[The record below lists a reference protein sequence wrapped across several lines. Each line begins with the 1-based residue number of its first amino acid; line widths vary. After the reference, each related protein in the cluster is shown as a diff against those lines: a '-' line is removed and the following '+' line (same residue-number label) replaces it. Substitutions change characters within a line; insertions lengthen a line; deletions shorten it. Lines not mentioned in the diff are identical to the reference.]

1 MGVLEEQ
8 LKGTQ
13 VPPGDHHLRVSP
25 FCFLAVAFFL
35 EAAFKAWQSV
45 AYMVFMHALLIC
57 SDSESDRFTYWR
69 METERSTWTHSG
81 TAFDSQ

>member
-1 MGVLEEQ
+1 
-8 LKGTQ
+8 
-13 VPPGDHHLRVSP
+13 
-25 FCFLAVAFFL
+25 
-35 EAAFKAWQSV
+35 
-45 AYMVFMHALLIC
+45 MVFMHALLIC